1 MGGDAGRYERVSLLG
16 KGATSTVYRARRLSD
31 GRHFAY
37 KLVKLT
43 GFSEVQRAEIL
54 NEVECMTRLH
64 HPNVVSYEESFVH
77 SDHLH
82 IVMELLSGGDLAREV
97 ESRSSGPN
105 GERPPAYLDEEVIWS
120 ILVQV
125 CEGLHHMHSVRV
137 LHRDIKA
144 ENIYSDGRGA
154 VKIGDLGLG
163 RLLSTQSTHARTG
176 VGTPLYFSPEMCEE
190 RPYNAKS
197 DVWALGCLVY
207 ELCSLQ
213 PPFLA
218 ANQLAL
224 ARKIMTA
231 TPASLP
237 SHYSR
242 ELQFLVMKM
251 LEKDTQRRPTAA
263 QILNYSPVRSRIPSV
278 HARCPQ
284 LNHARDDARDSLI
297 ELAAEEENVDESA
310 LSALVTPPRSLN
322 APPAAEPVIAE
333 VIAEVAAEVAEIVR
347 DRNEI
352 GRDHHEIA
360 QPAAEV
366 AEAAAARVA
375 AAHAEAAQST
385 CMQGYPPPT
394 EYAAAR
400 ALERAMLEAVDATA
414 AEMNLAGMPMR
425 TPAPRSE
432 RAVEPRHVTPPPAS
446 PGGWS
451 CASGAGGGGVDSMSS
466 TPRPGSATRP
476 IFTPQ
481 LFPTPPRPTAHSQP
495 QQPSPL
501 APNAA
506 PNAAPSGTTI
516 PSCAAS
522 IYRRASHRHS
532 ALQMETKLREA
543 AQDEA
548 AGLRERVAILEG
560 RLARS
565 ERERRQEDA
574 AHRTAVEALRVAR
587 VDLLRQLQAQSS
599 QLAQL
604 TSERLAFEHL
614 VPTLEVR
621 LEETLDSVAE
631 LSKALSKALE
641 RAWAR

>member
-105 GERPPAYLDEEVIWS
+105 GDRPPAYLDEEVIWS

-284 LNHARDDARDSLI
+284 LNHARDDAR
-297 ELAAEEENVDESA
+297 SA
-310 LSALVTPPRSLN
+310 
-322 APPAAEPVIAE
+322 I
-333 VIAEVAAEVAEIVR
+333 
-347 DRNEI
+347 
-352 GRDHHEIA
+352 
-360 QPAAEV
+360 
-366 AEAAAARVA
+366 AAAA
-375 AAHAEAAQST
+375 
-385 CMQGYPPPT
+385 C
-394 EYAAAR
+394 
-400 ALERAMLEAVDATA
+400 
-414 AEMNLAGMPMR
+414 
-425 TPAPRSE
+425 
-432 RAVEPRHVTPPPAS
+432 
-446 PGGWS
+446 GGS
-451 CASGAGGGGVDSMSS
+451 CGGGCCGGGRCSGGRCGGGRCGRRRCGRRRGRATGGRRGV
-466 TPRPGSATRP
+466 A
-476 IFTPQ
+476 
-481 LFPTPPRPTAHSQP
+481 RPT
-495 QQPSPL
+495 
-501 APNAA
+501 
-506 PNAAPSGTTI
+506 G
-516 PSCAAS
+516 
-522 IYRRASHRHS
+522 
-532 ALQMETKLREA
+532 
-543 AQDEA
+543 
-548 AGLRERVAILEG
+548 G
-560 RLARS
+560 
-565 ERERRQEDA
+565 
-574 AHRTAVEALRVAR
+574 
-587 VDLLRQLQAQSS
+587 
-599 QLAQL
+599 
-604 TSERLAFEHL
+604 
-614 VPTLEVR
+614 
-621 LEETLDSVAE
+621 
-631 LSKALSKALE
+631 
-641 RAWAR
+641 